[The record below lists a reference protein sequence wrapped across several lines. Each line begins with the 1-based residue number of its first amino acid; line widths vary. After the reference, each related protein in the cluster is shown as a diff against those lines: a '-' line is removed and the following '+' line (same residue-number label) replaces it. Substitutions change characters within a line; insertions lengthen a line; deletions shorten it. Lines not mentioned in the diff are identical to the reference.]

1 MKKIRIFLGI
11 FEYFFIKNKII
22 GFIIILII
30 VMIIY
35 MRKLF
40 FLFLIIGIIYVSS
53 EVFLDNFAKNYIE
66 KKGSNIVERKLN
78 IDDFKINFINQEI
91 ILENITIQNN
101 KNFPGDLLK
110 INKIRILINA
120 NTLLSETVEAKII
133 EIDGIDFYYQ
143 VLVKNGQVVDNL
155 SLINQALKAINN
167 NRDEEKK
174 IYPKKKKDKNFI
186 IKKLIL
192 KNSSANVISKELKIN
207 TKTKLS
213 NMEFLNVGN
222 SNRANHF
229 KDVFAMILTNVISK
243 VQNDILTQKI
253 EQKFENK
260 LKNLKQDILKDLLK
274 ENPKDLLKKF
284 DKLFK

>member
-1 MKKIRIFLGI
+1 
-11 FEYFFIKNKII
+11 
-22 GFIIILII
+22 
-30 VMIIY
+30 

-40 FLFLIIGIIYVSS
+40 FLFLIIGSFYVSS

-78 IDDFKINFINQEI
+78 IDDLKINFINQEI
-91 ILENITIQNN
+91 ILEDITIQNN

-120 NTLLSETVEAKII
+120 NTLMSETVEAKII

-143 VLVKNGQVVDNL
+143 VLVKNGQVIDNL

-167 NRDEEKK
+167 NKVEEKK

-192 KNSSANVISKELKIN
+192 KNSNANVISKELKIN

-222 SNRANHF
+222 SKRANHF

-253 EQKFENK
+253 QQKFENK

>member
-1 MKKIRIFLGI
+1 MK
-11 FEYFFIKNKII
+11 
-22 GFIIILII
+22 
-30 VMIIY
+30 
-35 MRKLF
+35 KLF

-53 EVFLDNFAKNYIE
+53 EVFLDNFAKIYIE

-133 EIDGIDFYYQ
+133 ETDGIDFYYQ
-143 VLVKNGQVVDNL
+143 VLVKNGQVIDNL

-167 NRDEEKK
+167 NRVEEKK
-174 IYPKKKKDKNFI
+174 IYPKKKKDKNFV

-222 SNRANHF
+222 SNRANHY

-253 EQKFENK
+253 QQKFENK

>member
-1 MKKIRIFLGI
+1 
-11 FEYFFIKNKII
+11 
-22 GFIIILII
+22 
-30 VMIIY
+30 

-40 FLFLIIGIIYVSS
+40 ILLLIIGIIYVSS

-78 IDDFKINFINQEI
+78 VDDLKINFINQEI
-91 ILENITIQNN
+91 ILKNITIQNN

-110 INKIRILINA
+110 INEIRISINA
-120 NTLLSETVEAKII
+120 NTLTSETVEAEII

-143 VLVKNGQVVDNL
+143 VSVKNGQVIDNL

-167 NRDEEKK
+167 GKVEEKK

-186 IKKLIL
+186 VKKLIV
-192 KNSSANVISKELKIN
+192 KNSNANVISKELKIN

-222 SNRANHF
+222 SKRANHF

-253 EQKFENK
+253 QQKFENK

>member
-1 MKKIRIFLGI
+1 MRIF
-11 FEYFFIKNKII
+11 
-22 GFIIILII
+22 
-30 VMIIY
+30 
-35 MRKLF
+35 F
-40 FLFLIIGIIYVSS
+40 FLFLIIGSVYVSS

-78 IDDFKINFINQEI
+78 IDDLKINFINEEI

-101 KNFPGDLLK
+101 KNFPSDLLK

-120 NTLLSETVEAKII
+120 NTLMSETVEAKII

-143 VLVKNGQVVDNL
+143 VLVKNGQIIDNL
-155 SLINQALKAINN
+155 SLINQAIKTINN
-167 NRDEEKK
+167 SKVDEKK

-192 KNSSANVISKELKIN
+192 KNSYVNVVSKDLKIN
-207 TKTKLS
+207 TKTKLN

-222 SNRANHF
+222 SDRANHF
-229 KDVFAMILTNVISK
+229 KDVFTMIMTNVINK

-253 EQKFENK
+253 QQKFENK

-274 ENPKDLLKKF
+274 ESPKDLLKKF

>member
-1 MKKIRIFLGI
+1 
-11 FEYFFIKNKII
+11 
-22 GFIIILII
+22 
-30 VMIIY
+30 

-40 FLFLIIGIIYVSS
+40 FLFLIIGSIYVSS

-78 IDDFKINFINQEI
+78 IDDLKINFINQEI
-91 ILENITIQNN
+91 ILEDITIQNN

-120 NTLLSETVEAKII
+120 NTLMSETVEAKII

-143 VLVKNGQVVDNL
+143 VLVKNGQVIDNL
-155 SLINQALKAINN
+155 SLINHALKAINN
-167 NRDEEKK
+167 NKVEEKK
-174 IYPKKKKDKNFI
+174 IFQKKKKDKNFI

-222 SNRANHF
+222 SKRANHF

-253 EQKFENK
+253 QQKFENK

>member
-1 MKKIRIFLGI
+1 
-11 FEYFFIKNKII
+11 
-22 GFIIILII
+22 
-30 VMIIY
+30 

-78 IDDFKINFINQEI
+78 IDDFKINIINQEI

-143 VLVKNGQVVDNL
+143 VLVKNGQVIDNL
-155 SLINQALKAINN
+155 SLINQTLKAINN
-167 NRDEEKK
+167 NRVEEKK

-213 NMEFLNVGN
+213 NMEFSNVGN
-222 SNRANHF
+222 SKGANHF
-229 KDVFAMILTNVISK
+229 KDVFAMILTNVMSK

-253 EQKFENK
+253 QQKFENK

>member
-1 MKKIRIFLGI
+1 MKK
-11 FEYFFIKNKII
+11 
-22 GFIIILII
+22 
-30 VMIIY
+30 
-35 MRKLF
+35 
-40 FLFLIIGIIYVSS
+40 
-53 EVFLDNFAKNYIE
+53 
-66 KKGSNIVERKLN
+66 
-78 IDDFKINFINQEI
+78 
-91 ILENITIQNN
+91 
-101 KNFPGDLLK
+101 
-110 INKIRILINA
+110 
-120 NTLLSETVEAKII
+120 
-133 EIDGIDFYYQ
+133 
-143 VLVKNGQVVDNL
+143 
-155 SLINQALKAINN
+155 
-167 NRDEEKK
+167 KK

-253 EQKFENK
+253 QQKFENK

>member
-1 MKKIRIFLGI
+1 
-11 FEYFFIKNKII
+11 
-22 GFIIILII
+22 
-30 VMIIY
+30 

-40 FLFLIIGIIYVSS
+40 FLFLIIGIVYVSS

-78 IDDFKINFINQEI
+78 IDDLKINFINQEI
-91 ILENITIQNN
+91 ILEDVTIQNN

-110 INKIRILINA
+110 IKKIRILINA
-120 NTLLSETVEAKII
+120 NTLMSETVEAKII

-143 VLVKNGQVVDNL
+143 VLVKNGQVIDNL

-167 NRDEEKK
+167 NKVEEKK

-192 KNSSANVISKELKIN
+192 KNSNANVISKELKIN

-222 SNRANHF
+222 SKRANHF

-253 EQKFENK
+253 QQKFENK

>member
-1 MKKIRIFLGI
+1 
-11 FEYFFIKNKII
+11 
-22 GFIIILII
+22 
-30 VMIIY
+30 

-40 FLFLIIGIIYVSS
+40 FLFLIIGIVYVSS

-120 NTLLSETVEAKII
+120 NTLMSETVEAEII

-143 VLVKNGQVVDNL
+143 VLVKNGQVIDNL
-155 SLINQALKAINN
+155 SLIKQAIKAIHNN
-167 NRDEEKK
+167 KVEEKK

-186 IKKLIL
+186 IKKLII
-192 KNSSANVISKELKIN
+192 KNSNANVISKELKIN

-229 KDVFAMILTNVISK
+229 KDVFEMILTNVISK

-253 EQKFENK
+253 QQKFENK

>member
-1 MKKIRIFLGI
+1 
-11 FEYFFIKNKII
+11 
-22 GFIIILII
+22 
-30 VMIIY
+30 

-40 FLFLIIGIIYVSS
+40 FLFLIIGSIYVSS

-78 IDDFKINFINQEI
+78 IDDLKINFINQEI
-91 ILENITIQNN
+91 ILEDITIQNN

-120 NTLLSETVEAKII
+120 NTLMSETVEAKII

-143 VLVKNGQVVDNL
+143 VLVKNGQVIDNL

-167 NRDEEKK
+167 NKVEEKK

-192 KNSSANVISKELKIN
+192 KNSRANVISKELNIN

-229 KDVFAMILTNVISK
+229 KDVFAMILTNVTSK

-253 EQKFENK
+253 QQKFEKN

>member
-1 MKKIRIFLGI
+1 MK
-11 FEYFFIKNKII
+11 
-22 GFIIILII
+22 
-30 VMIIY
+30 
-35 MRKLF
+35 KLF

-53 EVFLDNFAKNYIE
+53 EVFLDNFAKIYIE

-78 IDDFKINFINQEI
+78 IDDLKINFINQEI

-133 EIDGIDFYYQ
+133 ETDGIDFYYQ
-143 VLVKNGQVVDNL
+143 VLVKNGQVIDNL

-167 NRDEEKK
+167 NRVEEKK
-174 IYPKKKKDKNFI
+174 IYPKKKKDKNFV

-229 KDVFAMILTNVISK
+229 KCYKQSSK
-243 VQNDILTQKI
+243 
-253 EQKFENK
+253 
-260 LKNLKQDILKDLLK
+260 
-274 ENPKDLLKKF
+274 
-284 DKLFK
+284 

>member
-1 MKKIRIFLGI
+1 
-11 FEYFFIKNKII
+11 
-22 GFIIILII
+22 
-30 VMIIY
+30 
-35 MRKLF
+35 
-40 FLFLIIGIIYVSS
+40 
-53 EVFLDNFAKNYIE
+53 
-66 KKGSNIVERKLN
+66 
-78 IDDFKINFINQEI
+78 
-91 ILENITIQNN
+91 
-101 KNFPGDLLK
+101 
-110 INKIRILINA
+110 LINA
-120 NTLLSETVEAKII
+120 NTLMSETVEAEII

-143 VLVKNGQVVDNL
+143 VLVKNGQVIDNL
-155 SLINQALKAINN
+155 SLIKQAIKAIHNN
-167 NRDEEKK
+167 KVEEKK

-186 IKKLIL
+186 IKKLII
-192 KNSSANVISKELKIN
+192 KNSNANVISKELKIN

-229 KDVFAMILTNVISK
+229 KDVFEMILTNVISK

-253 EQKFENK
+253 QQKFENK

>member
-1 MKKIRIFLGI
+1 
-11 FEYFFIKNKII
+11 
-22 GFIIILII
+22 
-30 VMIIY
+30 

-40 FLFLIIGIIYVSS
+40 FLFLIIGSIYVSS

-78 IDDFKINFINQEI
+78 IDDLKINFINQEI
-91 ILENITIQNN
+91 ILEDITIQNN

-120 NTLLSETVEAKII
+120 NTLMSETVEAKII

-143 VLVKNGQVVDNL
+143 VLVKNGQVIDNL

-167 NRDEEKK
+167 NKVEEKK

-192 KNSSANVISKELKIN
+192 KNSNANVISKELKIN

-222 SNRANHF
+222 SKRANHF

-253 EQKFENK
+253 QQKFENK

>member
-1 MKKIRIFLGI
+1 
-11 FEYFFIKNKII
+11 
-22 GFIIILII
+22 
-30 VMIIY
+30 

-40 FLFLIIGIIYVSS
+40 FLFLIIGSVYVSS

-78 IDDFKINFINQEI
+78 IDDLKINFINQEI
-91 ILENITIQNN
+91 ILEDITIQNN
-101 KNFPGDLLK
+101 KNFLGDLLK

-120 NTLLSETVEAKII
+120 NTLMSETVEAEII

-143 VLVKNGQVVDNL
+143 VLVKNGQVIDNL

-167 NRDEEKK
+167 NKVEEKK

-192 KNSSANVISKELKIN
+192 KNSNANVISKELKIN

-222 SNRANHF
+222 SKRANHF

-253 EQKFENK
+253 QQKFENK

>member
-1 MKKIRIFLGI
+1 
-11 FEYFFIKNKII
+11 
-22 GFIIILII
+22 
-30 VMIIY
+30 

-40 FLFLIIGIIYVSS
+40 FLFLIIGIVYVSS
-53 EVFLDNFAKNYIE
+53 EVFLDNFAKNYIG

-78 IDDFKINFINQEI
+78 IDDLKINFINQEI

-120 NTLLSETVEAKII
+120 NTLMSETVEAEII

-143 VLVKNGQVVDNL
+143 VLVKNGQVIDNL
-155 SLINQALKAINN
+155 SLIKQAIKAIHNN
-167 NRDEEKK
+167 KVEEKK

-186 IKKLIL
+186 IKKLII
-192 KNSSANVISKELKIN
+192 KNSNANVISKELKIN

-229 KDVFAMILTNVISK
+229 KDVFEMILTNVISK

-253 EQKFENK
+253 QQKFENK

>member
-1 MKKIRIFLGI
+1 MK
-11 FEYFFIKNKII
+11 
-22 GFIIILII
+22 
-30 VMIIY
+30 
-35 MRKLF
+35 KLF

-53 EVFLDNFAKNYIE
+53 EVFLDNFAKIYIE

-133 EIDGIDFYYQ
+133 ETDGIDFYYQ
-143 VLVKNGQVVDNL
+143 VLVKNGQVIDNL

-167 NRDEEKK
+167 NRVEEKK
-174 IYPKKKKDKNFI
+174 IYPKKKKDKNFV

-253 EQKFENK
+253 QQKFENK

>member
-1 MKKIRIFLGI
+1 
-11 FEYFFIKNKII
+11 
-22 GFIIILII
+22 
-30 VMIIY
+30 

-53 EVFLDNFAKNYIE
+53 EVFFDNFAKNYIE

-78 IDDFKINFINQEI
+78 IDDLKINFINQEI
-91 ILENITIQNN
+91 ILEDITIQNN

-120 NTLLSETVEAKII
+120 NTLMSETVEAKII

-143 VLVKNGQVVDNL
+143 VLVKNGQVIDNL

-167 NRDEEKK
+167 NKVEEKK

-192 KNSSANVISKELKIN
+192 KNSNANVISKELKIN

-222 SNRANHF
+222 SKRANHF

-253 EQKFENK
+253 QQKFENK

>member
-1 MKKIRIFLGI
+1 
-11 FEYFFIKNKII
+11 
-22 GFIIILII
+22 
-30 VMIIY
+30 

-40 FLFLIIGIIYVSS
+40 FLFLIIGIVYVSS

-120 NTLLSETVEAKII
+120 NTLMSETVEAEII

-143 VLVKNGQVVDNL
+143 VLVKNGQVIDNL

-167 NRDEEKK
+167 NKVEEKK

-186 IKKLIL
+186 IKKLII
-192 KNSSANVISKELKIN
+192 KNSNANVISKELKIN

-229 KDVFAMILTNVISK
+229 KDVFEMILTNVISK

-253 EQKFENK
+253 QQKFENK

>member
-1 MKKIRIFLGI
+1 
-11 FEYFFIKNKII
+11 
-22 GFIIILII
+22 
-30 VMIIY
+30 

-40 FLFLIIGIIYVSS
+40 FLFLIIGSIYVSS

-78 IDDFKINFINQEI
+78 IDDLKINFINQEI
-91 ILENITIQNN
+91 ILEDITIQNN

-120 NTLLSETVEAKII
+120 NTLMSETVEAKII

-143 VLVKNGQVVDNL
+143 VLVKNGQVIDNL
-155 SLINQALKAINN
+155 SLINNALKAINN
-167 NRDEEKK
+167 NKVEEKK
-174 IYPKKKKDKNFI
+174 IFQKKKKDKNFI

-192 KNSSANVISKELKIN
+192 KNSRANVISKELNIN

-229 KDVFAMILTNVISK
+229 KDVFAMILTNVTSK

-253 EQKFENK
+253 QQKFEKN

>member
-1 MKKIRIFLGI
+1 MK
-11 FEYFFIKNKII
+11 
-22 GFIIILII
+22 
-30 VMIIY
+30 
-35 MRKLF
+35 KLF
-40 FLFLIIGIIYVSS
+40 FLFLIIGIIYISS

-66 KKGSNIVERKLN
+66 KKGSNIVERKIN
-78 IDDFKINFINQEI
+78 IDDLKINFINQEI

-110 INKIRILINA
+110 IDKIRILINA
-120 NTLLSETVEAKII
+120 NTLMSETVEAEII

-143 VLVKNGQVVDNL
+143 VLVKTGQVIDNL
-155 SLINQALKAINN
+155 SLIKQAIKAIHNN
-167 NRDEEKK
+167 KVEEKK

-186 IKKLIL
+186 IKKLIV
-192 KNSSANVISKELKIN
+192 KNSIANVISKELKIN

-229 KDVFAMILTNVISK
+229 KDVFEMILTNVISK

-253 EQKFENK
+253 QQKFENK

>member
-1 MKKIRIFLGI
+1 
-11 FEYFFIKNKII
+11 
-22 GFIIILII
+22 
-30 VMIIY
+30 

-40 FLFLIIGIIYVSS
+40 FLFLIIGIVYVSS
-53 EVFLDNFAKNYIE
+53 EVFLDNFTKNYIE

-78 IDDFKINFINQEI
+78 IDDLKINFINQEI

-101 KNFPGDLLK
+101 KNFSGDLLK

-120 NTLLSETVEAKII
+120 NTLMSETVEAEII

-143 VLVKNGQVVDNL
+143 VLVKNGQVIDNL
-155 SLINQALKAINN
+155 SLINQALKVINN
-167 NRDEEKK
+167 NKVEEKK

-186 IKKLIL
+186 IKKLII
-192 KNSSANVISKELKIN
+192 KNSNANVISKELKIN

-229 KDVFAMILTNVISK
+229 KDVFEMILTNVISK

-253 EQKFENK
+253 QQKFQNK

>member
-1 MKKIRIFLGI
+1 
-11 FEYFFIKNKII
+11 
-22 GFIIILII
+22 
-30 VMIIY
+30 

-40 FLFLIIGIIYVSS
+40 FLFLIIGSIYVSS

-78 IDDFKINFINQEI
+78 IDDLKINFINQEI
-91 ILENITIQNN
+91 ILEDITIQNN
-101 KNFPGDLLK
+101 KNFLGDLLK

-120 NTLLSETVEAKII
+120 NTLMSETVEAEII

-143 VLVKNGQVVDNL
+143 VLVKNGQVIDNL
-155 SLINQALKAINN
+155 SLINNALKAINN
-167 NRDEEKK
+167 NKVEEKK
-174 IYPKKKKDKNFI
+174 IFQKKKKDKNFI

-192 KNSSANVISKELKIN
+192 KNSRANVISKELNIN

-229 KDVFAMILTNVISK
+229 KDVFAMILTNVTSK

-253 EQKFENK
+253 QQKFEKN

>member
-1 MKKIRIFLGI
+1 
-11 FEYFFIKNKII
+11 
-22 GFIIILII
+22 
-30 VMIIY
+30 

-40 FLFLIIGIIYVSS
+40 FLFLIIGFVYVSS

-66 KKGSNIVERKLN
+66 KKGSNIVERKIN
-78 IDDFKINFINQEI
+78 IDDLKINFINQEI

-110 INKIRILINA
+110 IDKIRILINA
-120 NTLLSETVEAKII
+120 NTLMSETVEAEII

-143 VLVKNGQVVDNL
+143 VLVKTGQVIDNL
-155 SLINQALKAINN
+155 SLIKQAIKAIHNN
-167 NRDEEKK
+167 KVEEKK

-186 IKKLIL
+186 IKKLIV
-192 KNSSANVISKELKIN
+192 KNSIANVISKELKIN

-229 KDVFAMILTNVISK
+229 KDVFEMILTNVISK

-253 EQKFENK
+253 QQKFENK

>member
-1 MKKIRIFLGI
+1 
-11 FEYFFIKNKII
+11 
-22 GFIIILII
+22 
-30 VMIIY
+30 
-35 MRKLF
+35 MRKLS
-40 FLFLIIGIIYVSS
+40 FLFLIIGIVYVSS

-78 IDDFKINFINQEI
+78 IDDLKINFINQEI

-120 NTLLSETVEAKII
+120 NTLMSETVEAKII

-143 VLVKNGQVVDNL
+143 VLVKNGQVIDNL

-167 NRDEEKK
+167 SKVEEKK
-174 IYPKKKKDKNFI
+174 IYKKKKKDKNFI
-186 IKKLIL
+186 IKKLIV
-192 KNSSANVISKELKIN
+192 KNSNANVISKELKIN

-222 SNRANHF
+222 SKRANHF

-253 EQKFENK
+253 QQKFENK

>member
-1 MKKIRIFLGI
+1 MRIFFLLI
-11 FEYFFIKNKII
+11 F
-22 GFIIILII
+22 
-30 VMIIY
+30 
-35 MRKLF
+35 
-40 FLFLIIGIIYVSS
+40 IIGIVYVSS
-53 EVFLDNFAKNYIE
+53 EAFLDNFVKNYIE

-110 INKIRILINA
+110 INKIRILINP

-192 KNSSANVISKELKIN
+192 KNSSANVISKKLKIN

-253 EQKFENK
+253 S
-260 LKNLKQDILKDLLK
+260 KNLKI
-274 ENPKDLLKKF
+274 N
-284 DKLFK
+284 

>member
-1 MKKIRIFLGI
+1 
-11 FEYFFIKNKII
+11 
-22 GFIIILII
+22 
-30 VMIIY
+30 

-40 FLFLIIGIIYVSS
+40 FLFLIIGFVYVSS

-66 KKGSNIVERKLN
+66 KKGSNIVERKIN
-78 IDDFKINFINQEI
+78 IDDLKINFINQEI

-120 NTLLSETVEAKII
+120 NTLMSETVEAEII

-143 VLVKNGQVVDNL
+143 VLVKTGQVIDNL
-155 SLINQALKAINN
+155 SLIKQAIKAIHNN
-167 NRDEEKK
+167 KVEEKK

-186 IKKLIL
+186 IKKLIV
-192 KNSSANVISKELKIN
+192 KNSIANVISKELKIN

-229 KDVFAMILTNVISK
+229 KDVFEMILTNVISK

-253 EQKFENK
+253 QQKFENK